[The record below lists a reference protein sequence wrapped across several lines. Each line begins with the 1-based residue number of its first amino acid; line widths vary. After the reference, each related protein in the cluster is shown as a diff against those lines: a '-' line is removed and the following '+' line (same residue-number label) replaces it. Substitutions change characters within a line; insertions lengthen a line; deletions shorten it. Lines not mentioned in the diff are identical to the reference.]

1 MSHCALLLAAVVL
14 PGGLHPRLAGAE
26 PDPLPPGAVLRLGEA
41 RFRAGG
47 EVLRLDFSPDGSQ
60 LLGWVAAPGGPPR
73 QVAWDAATGRPLK
86 APLSLTD
93 PPEPDPRKTPAV
105 RLRGD
110 RVLTAGPG
118 NAGWVWDAGIRN
130 QVAKLTGHSAPV
142 TAVAASPDGKVLAT
156 GDAAGLVRTWD
167 AETFRPAAEPR
178 GHTAAVRAVEVSADG
193 KRALT
198 TGADGSVRVWD
209 LLSGR
214 ELRGFPAERAALT
227 PDGGSV
233 FVPAGG
239 RFVPRDVV
247 TGLEVVLASGS
258 EPPASADP
266 LAGLLDR
273 LGLCF
278 TLSPDGRSLAFA
290 HSGGTVGLYE
300 LASGQLRR
308 RLPGHLGTCRAVAF
322 TPNGSRLLTAGADHS
337 VLVWAVRVQDVAMPA
352 ELKRETSAAKLWDRM
367 TRGDAAAAYLAMARL
382 AADPGAAVK
391 MARLRLKPG
400 TRFER
405 LAEVRAVELLE
416 SVGTEEAVK
425 FLEELAAGD
434 PETVRVRE
442 AKAALARITVA
453 RCCW

>member
-1 MSHCALLLAAVVL
+1 MSYFALLFAAVVL
-14 PGGLHPRLAGAE
+14 PEGLHPRLAGAD
-26 PDPLPPGAVLRLGEA
+26 PDPLPPGAVLRLGES

-47 EVLRLDFSPDGSQ
+47 EVLRLDFSADGSQ
-60 LLGWVAAPGGPPR
+60 LLGWVATSGGPPR

-86 APLSLTD
+86 APLSLSD
-93 PPEPDPRKTPAV
+93 PPELDVRKTPAV
-105 RLRGD
+105 RLKGD

-130 QVAKLTGHSAPV
+130 QVAKLTGHCAPV

-167 AETFRPAAEPR
+167 ADTFRPAAEPR
-178 GHTAAVRAVEVSADG
+178 GHTAAVRAVEVSANA

-198 TGADGSVRVWD
+198 TGADGSARVWD

-214 ELRGFPAERAALT
+214 ELRGFPAGRAALT

-258 EPPASADP
+258 EPPTAKPDP

-278 TLSPDGRSLAFA
+278 TLSPDGRAVAFA
-290 HSGGTVGLYE
+290 HPGGTIGLYE

-308 RLPGHLGTCRAVAF
+308 RLFGHIGACRAMTF
-322 TPNGSRLLTAGADHS
+322 TPDGSRLLTAGADHS

-352 ELKRETSAAKLWDRM
+352 ELKRETSAAKLWERM

-382 AADPGAAVK
+382 AADPAAAVK

-400 TRFER
+400 TQYDR

-416 SVGTEEAVK
+416 SIGTEEAVK

-434 PETVRVRE
+434 PESVRVRE
-442 AKAALARITVA
+442 ASAAQERG
-453 RCCW
+453 RRR